1 VDIEKPNGI
10 SPSRPV
16 QPEFEG
22 SRTRVFDATQHNF
35 LKLSADFVN
44 KTPRGASKV
53 QDCSD
58 SVGVDLTYEKQ
69 SGS

>member
-1 VDIEKPNGI
+1 MGFPLAALFNLSSKGQERG
-10 SPSRPV
+10 
-16 QPEFEG
+16 
-22 SRTRVFDATQHNF
+22 VFDATQHNF
-35 LKLSADFVN
+35 LKLRADFVN